1 MNNTDFIF
9 VDNDKALVA
18 MVEACLEQ
26 PVIALDTEFIR
37 TDTFFP
43 KPALLQIYDRRQ
55 VYLID
60 PLGINDVEPLRTLFK
75 SPSTVKV
82 MHSCSEDMDV
92 FSCLLGCYPR
102 PLMDTQIAASII
114 GMDFSMSYQRLVEAI
129 LDKQLDKA
137 ETRSDWLQRPLSEK
151 QLTYAA
157 DDVLWLLDVHDHLKE
172 QLNILGRESWMAE
185 ECEGLLLRAEQ
196 PIPFDQYYLKVKAAW
211 RLDPQSLNALRSLC
225 AWREEIARE
234 QNIPRSRVITDAI
247 LLELSRQRPDN
258 KSALSNIS
266 DMRFSTVRTQGDAIL
281 KVIAAAKAVES
292 ANYPAAMLPTGN
304 LDARTALKSMKQA
317 VDGAAKNL
325 NIPEALLGRRR
336 DLEAYLFAAD
346 PASQLLGQG
355 WRARILAPVLD
366 PIVAVYQAPA
376 KS

>member
-1 MNNTDFIF
+1 MNDTQFVF
-9 VDNDKALVA
+9 VDNDKALAEMVA
-18 MVEACLEQ
+18 ACLEQ

-37 TDTFFP
+37 TDTFYP

-55 VYLID
+55 IYLVD
-60 PLGINDVEPLRTLFK
+60 PLAIGDIEPLRVLFK

-92 FSCLLGCYPR
+92 FSRLLGCYPR

-114 GMDFSMSYQRLVEAI
+114 GMDFSMSYQRLVESI

-151 QLTYAA
+151 QLAYAA
-157 DDVLWLLDVHDHLKE
+157 DDVLWLLDVHDHLTE

-211 RLDPQSLNALRSLC
+211 RLDPKSLNTLRGLC
-225 AWREEIARE
+225 AWREEVARE
-234 QNIPRSRVITDAI
+234 KNVPRSRVVSDAI

-258 KSALSNIS
+258 KPALSDIS
-266 DMRFSTVRTQGDAIL
+266 EMRHSTVRTQGDAIL
-281 KVIAAAKAVES
+281 AVIAAAEAVDS
-292 ANYPAAMLPTGN
+292 HNYPPAMLPTGS

-336 DLEAYLFAAD
+336 DLEAYLFAD
-346 PASQLLGQG
+346 DSSTQLLGQG